1 MSTIDKP
8 RATVRRAADQ
18 VLEHLADV
26 RERVRTGQLR
36 SLAGV
41 GALVLIWVVFRVI
54 SPAFLTPDNLVA
66 LTLQSA
72 SLGFLAL
79 GVVLVMMIGQID
91 LSVGAVSG
99 LSSAIVAVVFMQA
112 DLPLWVAVVAA
123 VACGAAIG
131 LVYGTL
137 SAYLGLPSFV
147 LTLAGL
153 LVVLGVQLWV
163 LGDTGSIN
171 LPFDTWLVRFSQ
183 QGFLSTTT
191 SLLVAAGVV
200 ALNAWTLVHERGRR
214 ERADLPAD
222 SLVWIGLKVVGLA
235 VLLAVSILYLGKDRG
250 IGYPVALLLLVVTLT
265 DVGLRRTRWGR
276 AVRAVGG
283 NVDSARRAGM
293 QVRRV
298 TVQVF
303 VVSSTFAAVGG
314 VLAVGR
320 LAAANQGSGGAEA
333 SLTAIAAVLI
343 GGVSLFGGRG
353 SAWSAFVGVLVV
365 QSIASGLTLMNAGL
379 SVRYMIIG
387 AVLVLAVAL
396 DTRLKR
402 GALQPR

>member
-1 MSTIDKP
+1 M
-8 RATVRRAADQ
+8 
-18 VLEHLADV
+18 
-26 RERVRTGQLR
+26 
-36 SLAGV
+36 
-41 GALVLIWVVFRVI
+41 
-54 SPAFLTPDNLVA
+54 
-66 LTLQSA
+66 
-72 SLGFLAL
+72 
-79 GVVLVMMIGQID
+79 
-91 LSVGAVSG
+91 
-99 LSSAIVAVVFMQA
+99 
-112 DLPLWVAVVAA
+112 
-123 VACGAAIG
+123 
-131 LVYGTL
+131 
-137 SAYLGLPSFV
+137 
-147 LTLAGL
+147 
-153 LVVLGVQLWV
+153 
-163 LGDTGSIN
+163 LGDTGSVN

-200 ALNAWTLVHERGRR
+200 ALNAWTLVHERRRR

-222 SLVWIGLKVVGLA
+222 SLVDRAQGGRA
-235 VLLAVSILYLGKDRG
+235 RGPLAVSILYLGKDRG

-265 DVGLRRTRWGR
+265 DAGLRRTRWGR

-303 VVSSTFAAVGG
+303 VVKLTFAAVGG

-365 QSIASGLTLMNAGL
+365 QSIASGLTPRERRP
-379 SVRYMIIG
+379 VR
-387 AVLVLAVAL
+387 AL
-396 DTRLKR
+396 HDHRR
-402 GALQPR
+402 GARPGGRARHAAQAGGAPAALTRGPVSGR

>member
-1 MSTIDKP
+1 M
-8 RATVRRAADQ
+8 
-18 VLEHLADV
+18 
-26 RERVRTGQLR
+26 
-36 SLAGV
+36 
-41 GALVLIWVVFRVI
+41 
-54 SPAFLTPDNLVA
+54 
-66 LTLQSA
+66 TLW
-72 SLGFLAL
+72 
-79 GVVLVMMIGQID
+79 
-91 LSVGAVSG
+91 
-99 LSSAIVAVVFMQA
+99 
-112 DLPLWVAVVAA
+112 LWVAVVAA

>member
-1 MSTIDKP
+1 MSVSDEP
-8 RATVRRAADQ
+8 RTAVRRAADSL
-18 VLEHLADV
+18 LEHVGDV
-26 RERVRTGQLR
+26 RERVRSGQLR

-41 GALVLIWVVFRVI
+41 GALLMIWVVFRIV

-99 LSSAIVAVVFMQA
+99 LSSAIVAVAFMQA
-112 DLPLWVAVVAA
+112 SLPLWVGVVAA
-123 VACGAAIG
+123 LACGAAIG
-131 LVYGTL
+131 LAYGL
-137 SAYLGLPSFV
+137 VSAYLGLPSFV

-163 LGDTGSIN
+163 LGETGSVN
-171 LPFDTWLVRFSQ
+171 LPFETWLVRFSQ
-183 QGFLSTTT
+183 QGFLSTGT
-191 SLLVAAGVV
+191 SLLIAAVV
-200 ALNAWTLVHERGRR
+200 VTINAWTLVHERVRR
-214 ERADLPAD
+214 VRADLPAD
-222 SLVWIGLKVVGLA
+222 SLAWIGVKVVGLA
-235 VLLAVSILYLGKDRG
+235 ALLAVSIGYLGQDRG
-250 IGYPVALLLLVVTLT
+250 IGYPVALLLLAVTLA
-265 DVGLRRTRWGR
+265 DLALRRTRWGR

-283 NVDSARRAGM
+283 NVDSARRAGL

-303 VVSSTFAAVGG
+303 VVSSTLAAVGG

-387 AVLVLAVAL
+387 AVLVLAVAI
-396 DTRLKR
+396 DTGLKR